1 MNFYL
6 FDISIICCRQKNQFY
21 RLATT
26 SETALEYV
34 VKEVEKELAN
44 DKSTQLEVPPPV
56 VTSGPSQS
64 SSSRSSENSLQ
75 AIRNKFRLKKQEVNC
90 VFFILNNIF
99 LKEVANAP
107 LVVTAESIVQDYLAN
122 PCTESDCL
130 RYLSSIFDI
139 FAVWYF
145 LLNPLR

>member
-64 SSSRSSENSLQ
+64 SSSQSSENSLQ

-90 VFFILNNIF
+90 VFILNNIF

-130 RYLSSIFDI
+130 RYLSLIFDI